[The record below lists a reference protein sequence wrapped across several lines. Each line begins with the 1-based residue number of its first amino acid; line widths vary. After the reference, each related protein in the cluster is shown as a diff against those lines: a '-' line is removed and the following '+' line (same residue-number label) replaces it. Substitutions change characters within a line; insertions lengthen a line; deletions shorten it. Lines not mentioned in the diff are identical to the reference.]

1 MSFTKKGRNSI
12 VIDFKIKSLNT
23 ERAFKKYKI
32 KASDYEVPALDFDRI
47 LQSNSIRGN

>member
-1 MSFTKKGRNSI
+1 MSDESLIVHFGFSI

-32 KASDYEVPALDFDRI
+32 KSVNYEVPALDFDT
-47 LQSNSIRGN
+47 LLG

>member
-1 MSFTKKGRNSI
+1 MTFTKKSRSSI

-32 KASDYEVPALDFDRI
+32 KANHFEVPALDFDKI
-47 LQSNSIRGN
+47 LS